1 MLIAFRNP
9 IQVAEDVATIDI
21 LSKGRFD
28 FGVAKGGPFALQNK
42 HFLAGADHSREMTL
56 EALGLVNRLL
66 YQDHV
71 SFTGEYYQASDV
83 TITPKP
89 LQRPIPT
96 YLATTTP
103 GAIRYAARN
112 DLGVMAAPPY
122 PLSRVLDII
131 ETFREA
137 SGPEPILA

>member
-9 IQVAEDVATIDI
+9 IQVAEDIATIDI

-42 HFLAGADHSREMTL
+42 HFLGGADHSRDMTL

-71 SFTGEYYQASDV
+71 SFTGEYYQASGV

-112 DLGVMAAPPY
+112 DFGVMAASP
-122 PLSRVLDII
+122 
-131 ETFREA
+131 
-137 SGPEPILA
+137 